1 MSLVRHGFVFAGL
14 IITKF
19 FGAAIGISAFATA
32 ELYGP
37 IMPIKALSSS
47 ICRTLATPASALYEP
62 WRQSSKLW
70 YTILKPST
78 PPAAFFWS
86 TANFTPLEVDWPPV
100 VQTGKSEP
108 ILIVPL
114 LPLVPGLLPP
124 QANAT
129 ISAIERTTSPLA
141 RTIGSPLCWLGGKC
155 ATPHLTPPITC
166 RPLPN
171 SCRGESAPAANA
183 ATWDGRTAT
192 PRHTIDS
199 EGPRSQVALDF
210 SRGAPSSIRKP
221 GAVVDRVNQPP
232 RRPGIGANGLENRDG
247 AVGRVPGRI
256 EA

>member
-14 IITKF
+14 IMTKF

-37 IMPIKALSSS
+37 IMPMKALSSS

-70 YTILKPST
+70 YAMLKPST

-114 LPLVPGLLPP
+114 LPPPPPPPVFP
-124 QANAT
+124 QATAT
-129 ISAIERTTSPLA
+129 MIATVRTTSPLA
-141 RTIGSPLCWLGGKC
+141 RTIWFPLVLVGRP
-155 ATPHLTPPITC
+155 AQLPHRTPPITC

-171 SCRGESAPAANA
+171 SSRGESAPAASA

-192 PRHTIDS
+192 PRHTID
-199 EGPRSQVALDF
+199 L
-210 SRGAPSSIRKP
+210 RG
-221 GAVVDRVNQPP
+221 
-232 RRPGIGANGLENRDG
+232 L
-247 AVGRVPGRI
+247 GR
-256 EA
+256 